1 MSIFAHSHSSQLEPG
16 SNWQLLP
23 EHLRN
28 VASLAR
34 SNAIGTKD
42 AESSLVH
49 SAWMAG
55 LLHDLGKYR
64 PEFQQMLRGLNVQ
77 RERTYHKQAGAAKAY
92 EFQDVCVSFAIAGHH
107 GGLPNRT
114 DVESAILS
122 GNGRDVAAQV
132 WPAACHDLPELTSL
146 QPARPQ
152 LMDALTAD
160 LQTRFIFSCLVDAD
174 WTDTAAHERHASGLP
189 PEPPPAQF
197 EPLKWLEQLLK
208 SLEEK
213 GSLCRESH
221 VRSARRDVLNACLDA
236 ANLPIGTFSLSVP
249 TGGGKTL
256 ASLAFALKHAAVHG
270 LRRIIYVAPYLTI
283 LEQNE
288 NSIRMALG
296 LHHETDALFA
306 HHSPSDPGSTEGM
319 KANQTDSATRRAE
332 NWDAP
337 LIVTTNV
344 QFFESLF
351 SNKPPRCRKVQN
363 IARSVIILD
372 ECQSLPPDLVAP
384 TCGMLGQLATEWN
397 TTIVLCTATQPA
409 FSHEQLPPSEQLK
422 ATEIIPKSTD
432 LFRRL
437 KRIRMIWPDTTE
449 NAMDWTEIAQKMA
462 STAESFHRS
471 GNASPAALAIVN
483 TRRAARELFTVLR
496 ERFDDSVFHLSTS
509 MCPSHR
515 FGILQTVRERL
526 RDKKRCFLIATQ
538 LIEAGVDLDF
548 PVVFREMAPL
558 ESIIQAAGRCNR
570 EGTLRDENGLTHGQV
585 FVFRSLA
592 AKNDPQLY
600 FPPDRWYT
608 AGRSTLEN
616 HFLNAGRL
624 PQIDS
629 PADISE
635 YYTRLYYT
643 ASLDKCGIQSSRR
656 NFNFADVAE
665 KYQLINQDSSS
676 ITVATWE
683 QQREI
688 VEKLI
693 NAVRRDP
700 SRANFR
706 RLSPFQLNLRH
717 YEMEK
722 QKHSIA
728 VISENI
734 RQPVWY
740 GPYDNEIGLN
750 PEAADSLLLV

>member
-1 MSIFAHSHSSQLEPG
+1 MSIFAHSHSSQSEPG

-34 SNAIGTKD
+34 SNAVGTRD
-42 AESSLVH
+42 AESSLSD

-92 EFQDVCVSFAIAGHH
+92 DFQDVCVSFAIAGHH
-107 GGLPNRT
+107 GGLPNKT

-122 GNGRDVAAQV
+122 RNGRDVAAQV
-132 WPAACHDLPELTSL
+132 WSAACRDLPELRSL
-146 QPARPQ
+146 HPSRPQ
-152 LMDALTAD
+152 SMDALTAD

-197 EPLKWLEQLLK
+197 QPLMWLEHLLKWLETK
-208 SLEEK
+208 A
-213 GSLCRESH
+213 SLCRETH
-221 VRSARRDVLNACLDA
+221 VRNARRDVLNACLDTA
-236 ANLPIGTFSLSVP
+236 GHSIGTFSLSVP

-288 NSIRMALG
+288 NAIRTALG
-296 LHHETDALFA
+296 LDNETDSLFA
-306 HHSPSDPGSTEGM
+306 HHSPSDPGSLEGM
-319 KANQTDSATRRAE
+319 KADQTDSVTRRAE

-351 SNKPPRCRKVQN
+351 SNRPSRCRKVQN

-384 TCGMLGQLATEWN
+384 TCGMLRQLATEWN

-409 FSHEQLPPSEQLK
+409 FSHEQLPPAEQLK
-422 ATEIIPKSTD
+422 ATEIIPKSKE

-437 KRIRMIWPDTTE
+437 KRVKLIWPDTRE
-449 NAMDWTEIAQKMA
+449 NAWDWTEIAQNMEA
-462 STAESFHRS
+462 TAQSLHRS

-483 TRRAARELFTVLR
+483 TRRAARELFAVLR
-496 ERFDDSVFHLSTS
+496 ERFNEGVFHLSTS

-515 FGILQTVRERL
+515 FGILQTVRDRL
-526 RDKKRCFLIATQ
+526 RAGKRCFLVSTQ

-548 PVVFREMAPL
+548 PAVFREMAPL
-558 ESIIQAAGRCNR
+558 ESLIQAAGRCNR
-570 EGTLRDENGLTHGQV
+570 EGTLRDELGLTDGHV

-592 AKNDPQLY
+592 ATNDPQRY
-600 FPPDRWYT
+600 FPPDRWYA

-624 PQIDS
+624 PQI
-629 PADISE
+629 
-635 YYTRLYYT
+635 
-643 ASLDKCGIQSSRR
+643 
-656 NFNFADVAE
+656 
-665 KYQLINQDSSS
+665 
-676 ITVATWE
+676 
-683 QQREI
+683 
-688 VEKLI
+688 
-693 NAVRRDP
+693 
-700 SRANFR
+700 
-706 RLSPFQLNLRH
+706 
-717 YEMEK
+717 
-722 QKHSIA
+722 
-728 VISENI
+728 
-734 RQPVWY
+734 
-740 GPYDNEIGLN
+740 
-750 PEAADSLLLV
+750 EALLGFSWLFFTGF